1 MEACLHPTE
10 TMKTVPS
17 WLLGEAEA
25 SVGAERVGVRV
36 VHSYSEVNWI
46 YGPDVVL
53 PHKSVGL
60 TEATGL
66 RVPLRPGSVK
76 VLSEEDMGEGGEEG
90 YKYTQR
96 AITNPTNKDTDGDVI
111 GYVLSQG

>member
-1 MEACLHPTE
+1 
-10 TMKTVPS
+10 MKTAQS
-17 WLLGEAEA
+17 WLLGEGEA
-25 SVGAERVGVRV
+25 GEGAERVGVRE
-36 VHSYSEVNWI
+36 VHSHSEVNWI
-46 YGPDVVL
+46 YGPDEVW
-53 PHKSVGL
+53 PCKSVGL

-76 VLSEEDMGEGGEEG
+76 VLSEEDKGEGGEEG